1 MYKHLIEYECP
12 TCSAEYGAYPDKA
25 GTNHN
30 CGCCKTDFTIPVGL
44 APRLVSV
51 GGTSQEEEQ
60 ACEETSLVPAR
71 RESPRHMPS
80 VTEAS
85 PPVRSGVVPATR
97 KVRMALPG
105 DYGALDVEVTQET
118 ADSLAKTFLGGLLVA
133 IGVFVAAMIGIRKR

>member
-12 TCSAEYGAYPDKA
+12 TCNAGYGAYPEKA

-30 CGCCKTDFTIPVGL
+30 CGFCKTDFTIPVGL

-71 RESPRHMPS
+71 RESPRHLPS
-80 VTEAS
+80 VREAS
-85 PPVRSGVVPATR
+85 YPVRDGMVPAT
-97 KVRMALPG
+97 PQG
-105 DYGALDVEVTQET
+105 QDVS
-118 ADSLAKTFLGGLLVA
+118 ARGGLRR
-133 IGVFVAAMIGIRKR
+133 IRCRSDAGDGG